1 MNGCAAD
8 VPSTPEIAPVPSDM
22 PRPEPAED
30 GFGASCERCG
40 PAGCAGG
47 WRRHGWGKP
56 RPLGLRDGRPVLGLI
71 VPIGDATLSP
81 EMQEALDAIDGVD
94 ARVIDE
100 GEPSVLV
107 RYVDGSCPV
116 DRVVA
121 AIERVGGVV
130 DLAGGRHVEPAS
142 VELRVTATPR
152 ERGRRA
158 RAWDLVSGSWA
169 MRLVAIGG
177 LLLVTGAVLG
187 WTDISPL
194 VVVPLLVA
202 SAVLSSTRTFPE
214 AVESIRELRVN
225 VDVLMFVAAVG
236 AAALGHWAEGAFLLF
251 LFGLGAAGE
260 ELAMEHA
267 ERSVA
272 SLADLAPDTAAIA
285 RADGRVDDVPLDDIV
300 IGDEMLVRPFDRI
313 GLDGEVI
320 EGSSAVNEAAITGES
335 VPVEKS
341 TGSRVLAGTMNAGGS
356 LRVRVTATASES
368 TLSRIM
374 DLVADAQASRS
385 PAELFTEK
393 VERVY
398 VPMVFV
404 MTAAVLAGPPL
415 LAGGAW
421 GEWFYRSMAFMTAAS
436 PCALA
441 IGTPAAVLC
450 ALSRSAQLGVLIKG
464 GGHLETLARV
474 RTMAMDKTGTLTE
487 GVPKVTAIACS
498 PGQTEDQVLALAA
511 AVESGISH
519 PLAEA
524 IVGAARARGLALADA
539 DDVEQ
544 LLGSGVRGVVGGRA
558 VRVTGE
564 ISGNDD
570 DVARTASAWQDDGAS
585 VAVLEVDG
593 TIAGA
598 VRLEDAPRERAR
610 AAIERLSAIGVG
622 RVVMLTGDHE
632 AAAARV
638 ADAVG
643 VGEVHASL
651 KPDNK
656 LRHIDDLRRD
666 GSIVAMVGDGVN
678 DAPALAKASI
688 GIAMGAAGSDAAME
702 TADAALMGS
711 QLDRLPDAIMLAR
724 SARRLIAQNM
734 VIALGVIAIVAPMAA
749 LGHAP
754 LGVAVLLHEGSTIVV
769 VLNALRLLR
778 WRST

>member
-1 MNGCAAD
+1 MNVCPAVAPD
-8 VPSTPEIAPVPSDM
+8 TREIVHVPSQASTPESAP
-22 PRPEPAED
+22 PRP
-30 GFGASCERCG
+30 GANCARCG

-56 RPLGLRDGRPVLGLI
+56 RPLGVRNGRAVLGLV
-71 VPIGDATLSP
+71 VPIDPDVSP
-81 EMQEALDAIDGVD
+81 REIKRALDLLDDVD
-94 ARVIDE
+94 ARVVDDN
-100 GEPSVLV
+100 GPCVLL

-116 DRVVA
+116 ERVVA
-121 AIERVGGVV
+121 AIESAGGSV
-130 DLAGGRHVEPAS
+130 DLDRGRHVEPAG
-142 VELRVTATPR
+142 VELRVSAAPR
-152 ERGRRA
+152 APRLRA
-158 RAWDLVSGSWA
+158 QAWSLVTGSWA
-169 MRLVAIGG
+169 MRLVGMGG
-177 LLLVTGAVLG
+177 VLLVAGAVAGWLG
-187 WTDISPL
+187 GPAS

-214 AVESIRELRVN
+214 AVESVRERRVN

-272 SLADLAPDTAAIA
+272 SLAELAPDTAAIV
-285 RADGRVDDVPLDDIV
+285 RSDGRVEDVPLGEV
-300 IGDEMLVRPFDRI
+300 AVGDEMLVRPFDRI

-320 EGSSAVNEAAITGES
+320 EGRSAVNEAAITGES
-335 VPVEKS
+335 VPVEKAV
-341 TGSRVLAGTMNAGGS
+341 GSRVLAGTMNAGGS
-356 LRVRVTATASES
+356 LRVRVVATASQS

-398 VPMVFV
+398 VPMVFA
-404 MTAAVLAGPPL
+404 MTAAVLVGPPL
-415 LAGGAW
+415 LAGGPW

-450 ALSRSAQLGVLIKG
+450 ALSRSAQIGVLIKG

-474 RTMAMDKTGTLTE
+474 RTIAMDKTGTLTR
-487 GVPKVTAIACS
+487 GRPTVTEIVCA
-498 PGQTEDQVLALAA
+498 PGRTEDQLLALAA
-511 AVESGISH
+511 AVESGVSH

-524 IVGAARARGLALADA
+524 IVRAARDRGLALAEA
-539 DDVEQ
+539 EVVEQ
-544 LLGSGVRGVVGGRA
+544 LLGSGVRGVVHGTT
-558 VRVTGE
+558 VRVTGDVD
-564 ISGNDD
+564 GADD
-570 DVARTASAWQDDGAS
+570 DVSRSAAAWRGDGAS
-585 VAVLEVDG
+585 IAVVEVDG
-593 TIAGA
+593 VIAGA
-598 VRLEDAPRERAR
+598 MRLEDTPRERAR
-610 AAIERLSAIGVG
+610 AAVERLAAIGVG
-622 RVVMLTGDHE
+622 RVAMLTGDHE
-632 AAAARV
+632 AAASRV
-638 ADAVG
+638 AEAVG
-643 VGEVHASL
+643 IREVHASL
-651 KPDNK
+651 KPDDK
-656 LRHIDDLRRD
+656 LRHIDELRRD
-666 GSIVAMVGDGVN
+666 GSVVAMVGDGVN

-702 TADAALMGS
+702 TADVALMGS
-711 QLDRLPDAIMLAR
+711 ELDHLPDAIMLAR
-724 SARRLIAQNM
+724 AARRLIGQNM
-734 VIALGVIAIVAPMAA
+734 AIALGVIAIVAPMAA

-778 WRST
+778 WRPD